1 MAKIEIKSWRSE
13 VDVPERPQRVSVEP
27 MGLADYAAP
36 IAVGLALI
44 AAIIMTAYVLAPLV
58 RPQVLGSLPI
68 DWPALNSNIISGIA
82 FFWLELVAIVVGVQI
97 FQDFRAKARIKSKF
111 RDVLITVEELI
122 VGLASARYKFAVAL
136 DESRTPA
143 GAYATNLGVLNS
155 YAVQMKDDFLREQF
169 SDIRLTDHSRL
180 LVDRVL
186 RPMDRMTEETYELFL
201 RAKVLNDRLLA
212 VDDSVKADGETV
224 PDAKITE
231 DLESLLGQLLDAVD
245 PTIQGLVSL
254 RNHVRVTFTALKL
267 GKKPPSID
275 TTAR

>member
-1 MAKIEIKSWRSE
+1 MAKVELKSWRSE
-13 VDVPERPQRVSVEP
+13 VDVPERPQRVAVEP

-36 IAVGLALI
+36 IVVGVALI
-44 AAIIMTAYVLAPLV
+44 VAIIMTAYVLAPLV
-58 RPQVLGSLPI
+58 RPQVLGNLPI
-68 DWPALNSNIISGIA
+68 DWPALNSNIFSGIA

-97 FQDFRAKARIKSKF
+97 FQDFRAKTRIKSKF

-122 VGLASARYKFAVAL
+122 VGLDSARYKFAVAL

-143 GAYATNLGVLNS
+143 GSYATNLGVLNS
-155 YAVQMKDDFLREQF
+155 YTVQMKDDFLREQF

-186 RPMDRMTEETYELFL
+186 RPMDRMTEETYDLFL
-201 RAKVLNDRLLA
+201 RANLLNDRLLA
-212 VDDSVKADGETV
+212 AEASDGTEGETA
-224 PDAKITE
+224 PDAKTIE
-231 DLESLLGQLLDAVD
+231 DLEALLGQLLDAVD

-267 GKKPPSID
+267 GKKPPSIG
-275 TTAR
+275 TVAR